1 MSKYACITLI
11 DHFHPTARL
20 VPDLI
25 LTLCQTKIAERESSY
40 RSDFMSCA
48 SPPIQF
54 LTTSDGKATKSLLFS
69 FNSRNQR

>member
-25 LTLCQTKIAERESSY
+25 LTLHCVKQRLQKGKV
-40 RSDFMSCA
+40 
-48 SPPIQF
+48 
-54 LTTSDGKATKSLLFS
+54 LTDLILCRVPRHLFS
-69 FNSRNQR
+69 F